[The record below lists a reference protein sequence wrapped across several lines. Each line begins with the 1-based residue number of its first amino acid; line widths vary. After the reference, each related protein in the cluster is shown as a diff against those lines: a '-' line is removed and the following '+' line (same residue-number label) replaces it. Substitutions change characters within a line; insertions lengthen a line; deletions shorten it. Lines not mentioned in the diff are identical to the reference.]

1 MRNEYQA
8 NQALA
13 MSTSAPA
20 HAAWMRPAPRRARKP
35 GFLAMFFG
43 GAL

>member
-13 MSTSAPA
+13 MSTSAPT
-20 HAAWMRPAPRRARKP
+20 HAAWMRPAPRRTRKA
-35 GFLAMFFG
+35 GFFSLFFG
-43 GAL
+43 VTK

>member
-13 MSTSAPA
+13 MSTNAP
-20 HAAWMRPAPRRARKP
+20 AAWMRPAPRRTRKT
-35 GFLAMFFG
+35 GVFTLFFKG
-43 GAL
+43 IK